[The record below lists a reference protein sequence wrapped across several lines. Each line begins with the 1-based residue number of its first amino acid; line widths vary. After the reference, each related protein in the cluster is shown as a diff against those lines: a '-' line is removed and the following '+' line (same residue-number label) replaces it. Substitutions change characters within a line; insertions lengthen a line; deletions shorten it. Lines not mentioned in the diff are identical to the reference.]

1 MTVHGIEADQRT
13 GTAAGENR
21 GRAELATGSEAGV
34 LVLGGSGLLGR
45 ALGAAYDAAGIW
57 AFAPPRPVVDAT
69 DAAALA
75 TMVEALRPAVVVNA
89 AAFTGVDA
97 AEEHREACRAVNA
110 GIAASLA
117 DAVAGIE
124 ATLIHI
130 STDFVFDGEANRP
143 YHEYDAVAPVNWY
156 GATKEEGERAVRASG
171 CHHVILRTAWLHG
184 SGRGSFVSAFLDRL
198 AAGERVDAVSDRVA
212 SPTSV
217 DELADAITALTARLR
232 AGRPVPSGTYHFA
245 GKGGATPRDI
255 ALEIAAACR
264 ADPRLVNGV
273 SAAGRDEP
281 ARRPRYAALD
291 TGLARARLGLE
302 PRPWQDGVRRTVGL
316 LSGGLLSGG
325 NGRRA

>member
-13 GTAAGENR
+13 GTAAGEDR

-130 STDFVFDGEANRP
+130 STDFVFDGEADRP

-171 CHHVILRTAWLHG
+171 CRHVILRTAWLHG
-184 SGRGSFVSAFLDRL
+184 STRRSFVSAFLDRL
-198 AAGERVDAVSDRVA
+198 RRREGRCRIG
-212 SPTSV
+212 PRR
-217 DELADAITALTARLR
+217 LADLGGRARGRHNGAHR
-232 AGRPVPSGTYHFA
+232 A
-245 GKGGATPRDI
+245 
-255 ALEIAAACR
+255 
-264 ADPRLVNGV
+264 
-273 SAAGRDEP
+273 P
-281 ARRPRYAALD
+281 ARRQAGAVGHLSFRRQGRRDAARHRAGDRCGLPGRSPPRQRRQRGRTRRARPPPALCGARHEACPS
-291 TGLARARLGLE
+291 TARAGAASLA
-302 PRPWQDGVRRTVGL
+302 
-316 LSGGLLSGG
+316 
-325 NGRRA
+325 GRRAPDGRPPVRRSPLRR